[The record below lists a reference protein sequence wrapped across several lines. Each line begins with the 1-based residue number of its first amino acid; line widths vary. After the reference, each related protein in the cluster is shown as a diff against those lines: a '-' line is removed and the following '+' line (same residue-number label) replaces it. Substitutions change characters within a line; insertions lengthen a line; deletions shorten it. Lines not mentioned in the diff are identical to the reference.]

1 MDEYLL
7 QLSGTFTENSYVSSE
22 FTKYAAVTQGV
33 VWGWCHL
40 KGLIRMQSG
49 DWGRTGA
56 QLFSQELQLTL
67 KTGHLVLLSK
77 VYILGGWGR

>member
-1 MDEYLL
+1 MNTYYNYLAP
-7 QLSGTFTENSYVSSE
+7 SFTENSYVSSE